1 MSTLEE
7 LVLLAQVKSFF
18 ADRHMP
24 ETGPNNWIEPLSNVW
39 FPLAQQIIAWRESQA
54 DPTLIVGFLGGQGSG
69 KTTLTALLCLLLEHQ
84 GYSAMSWS
92 LDDLYLPH
100 ADRQLLEKRDP
111 RLSRRG
117 PPGTHDVELGIQ
129 VLNQFKAQETT
140 IEVPQFDKSLFQG
153 AGDRINFKTYAPVDF
168 VLFEGWFVGAQ
179 PIVLPRDLPDPIIT
193 EADRDF
199 ARDMNMALEAY
210 LPLWER
216 LDRLVILELSDYHL
230 SKQWRKQAEQLM
242 RSQGKPGM
250 SDQAIDEFVEY
261 FWKALHPELFV
272 TPLTKAPEQ
281 TDWVMEIGIDHLP
294 ILSHPPAS
302 HPPIE
307 AV

>member
-1 MSTLEE
+1 MNMMRTLEE
-7 LVLLAQVKSFF
+7 LLLLPQLKSFF

-39 FPLAQQIIAWRESQA
+39 FPLAQQIIAWREYQA

-84 GYSAMSWS
+84 GYTAMSWS
-92 LDDLYLPH
+92 LDDLYLPY

-129 VLNQFKAQETT
+129 VLDKFKAQETT
-140 IEVPQFDKSLFQG
+140 IDVPQFDKSLFQG
-153 AGDRINFKTYAPVDF
+153 AGDRTGFKTYAPVDF
-168 VLFEGWFVGAQ
+168 VLFEGWFVGSR
-179 PIVLPRDLPDPIIT
+179 PIAPSLLDH
-193 EADRDF
+193 DF
-199 ARDMNMALEAY
+199 ARDMNIALEAY

-216 LDRLVILELSDYHL
+216 LDRLVVLELSDYRL

-242 RSQGKPGM
+242 RSQGKPSM
-250 SDQAIDEFVEY
+250 SDQAIDDFVEY

-272 TPLTKAPEQ
+272 TPLTQNPERA
-281 TDWVMEIGIDHLP
+281 DWVIEIGIDHLP
-294 ILSHPPAS
+294 LLSHPPTT
-302 HPPIE
+302 